1 MTKNNNNK
9 NTNKNNKSNK
19 NNDPKKPII
28 PNKKII
34 LVISRKTDGL
44 DVDNDK
50 NDDKENNY

>member
-50 NDDKENNY
+50 NDDMTY